1 LIPVQKEIKLLNDKI
16 QILYLVIY
24 LGDLCMKKIAVAVK
38 DTGKKVEH
46 FGICEYFIVYDYDED
61 NCNIE
66 YDNVIFSSK
75 DHKPDNEEWEK
86 SADSIKNCDIVICE
100 KIGPI
105 AKAEVEMM
113 NIKVIEEEG
122 PVEDVLDKFI
132 QIETKKKK
140 IL

>member
-1 LIPVQKEIKLLNDKI
+1 
-16 QILYLVIY
+16 
-24 LGDLCMKKIAVAVK
+24 MKKIAVAVK

-46 FGICEYFIVYDYDED
+46 FGICEYFLVYNYDE
-61 NCNIE
+61 NNYNME
-66 YDNVIFSSK
+66 YDNIIFSSK
-75 DHKPDNEEWEK
+75 NHKQDNEEWEK

-113 NIKVIEEEG
+113 DIKVIVEEG
-122 PVEDVLDKFI
+122 EVEDVLDRFI
-132 QIETKKKK
+132 QIERNKGK

>member
-1 LIPVQKEIKLLNDKI
+1 
-16 QILYLVIY
+16 
-24 LGDLCMKKIAVAVK
+24 MKKIAVAVK

-46 FGICEYFIVYDYDED
+46 FGICEYFLVYNYDED
-61 NCNIE
+61 KYSIE
-66 YDNVIFSSK
+66 YDNIIFSSK
-75 DHKPDNEEWEK
+75 NHKQDSEEWEK

-113 NIKVIEEEG
+113 DIKVIEEEG
-122 PVEDVLDKFI
+122 AVEDILDKFI
-132 QIETKKKK
+132 LVEKNKDN